1 MPAPNRNGYYTG
13 QMFTNEVGER
23 YVWIGSEW
31 STAGNDNYTPVSA
44 AREIN
49 ITFNTFLEE
58 GGNNIQAKVLVNDA
72 EWADSSSQNGKITI
86 KFFEYQILNP
96 TKISFISTNVK
107 AKKTFII
114 QTKVNQDNEV
124 LIKDADEYGNIIDEF
139 PVSTPIDVRRRVL
152 IEDDTENENTRRR
165 ELGTNLDGG
174 GFIDTIGGQFDGSG
188 RSLGGSSDGGGNFMG
203 ETDFG
208 TGLGRARTFGY
219 DLRQRENVQ

>member
-23 YVWIGSEW
+23 YVWMGSEW

-44 AREIN
+44 AKEIN

-96 TKISFISTNVK
+96 TKISFISTNAK

-139 PVSTPIDVRRRVL
+139 PVSTPIGVR
-152 IEDDTENENTRRR
+152 RRR
-165 ELGTNLDGG
+165 ELIEPDTEVNDTRRRLFAENPDGG
-174 GFIDTIGGQFDGSG
+174 SGFVNTTGGQFDGSG
-188 RSLGGSSDGGGNFMG
+188 GGGFGGGGGGMREVNPL
-203 ETDFG
+203 DFRG
-208 TGLGRARTFGY
+208 AGYGLADVT
-219 DLRQRENVQ
+219 QRENIQ